1 MKITTLTRKEKSMK
15 YHGVLSLMAQQLDKN
30 EKNINLKK
38 VTMHTT
44 STLTRKAILRLLLK
58 DSTLMSR
65 SKKRNLYLIA
75 NGKIRLMVQRDGN
88 PNTWHLQEGLSTIW
102 KDYQKQE
109 SQQL

>member
-1 MKITTLTRKEKSMK
+1 MK